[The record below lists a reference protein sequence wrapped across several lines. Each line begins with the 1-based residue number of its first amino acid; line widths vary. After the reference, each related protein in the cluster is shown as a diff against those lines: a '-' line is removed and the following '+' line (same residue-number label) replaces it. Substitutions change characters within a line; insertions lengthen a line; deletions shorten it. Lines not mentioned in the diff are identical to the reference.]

1 MRYMQIAANISYG
14 YSSTYITF
22 SLTAITQQHFYKVT
36 IGKDF
41 TISIVWQESVIIESS
56 KSRM

>member
-1 MRYMQIAANISYG
+1 MQIAANISYG

-22 SLTAITQQHFYKVT
+22 LLTAITQQHFYKVT
-36 IGKDF
+36 IGKAF
-41 TISIVWQESVIIESS
+41 TMSIVWQESVIIESS